1 MIRHKSEAFTTNHDV
16 LRHCRLLVAD
26 GIFIDIYL
34 SPLSQ
39 DILPDLYLRKVL
51 VVMKFKNANVLI
63 TGGASGIGKIM
74 GRMALKKGAKC
85 FIIWDIN
92 LSGIEATR
100 KELSKYGKVKGY
112 IVDVANDDIV
122 KVAYQKTVADCGNI
136 DILINCAGII
146 TSNKTFDKQTHEE
159 IVKTMN
165 INTLAPMFVTRAM
178 LPDMLERNVG
188 HVCTIASAGGMLSN
202 PKMSVYAAS
211 KWGVI
216 GWSDSVR
223 IELQEMKSNVH
234 FTTVAPYYINTGMF
248 DGVKS
253 RIIPILKPE
262 YVAKKVIRAIE
273 KDISFKGIP
282 FGFHFIRFWQAILPT
297 RVFDFFFG
305 QVFGIYHTMDQFT
318 GRKSGK
324 EVIEKAS

>member
-1 MIRHKSEAFTTNHDV
+1 
-16 LRHCRLLVAD
+16 
-26 GIFIDIYL
+26 
-34 SPLSQ
+34 
-39 DILPDLYLRKVL
+39 
-51 VVMKFKNANVLI
+51 MKFENANVLI

-74 GRMALKKGAKC
+74 GRMALEKGAKC

-92 LSGIEATR
+92 LVGIEATR
-100 KELSKYGKVKGY
+100 KELSKYGKVNGY
-112 IVDVANDDIV
+112 VVDVSNNEIV
-122 KVAYQKTVADCGNI
+122 NVAYRKTVEDCGDI

-146 TSNKTFDKQTHEE
+146 TSNKTFDQQTPDE

-165 INTLAPMFVTRAM
+165 INTIAPMFVARAM
-178 LPDMLERNVG
+178 LPDMLKRNRG
-188 HVCTIASAGGMLSN
+188 HVCTIASAGGMISN

-223 IELQEMKSNVH
+223 IELQEMKSDVH

-262 YVAKKVIRAIE
+262 YVAKRVIRAIE
-273 KDISFKGIP
+273 KNKAFRGIP
-282 FGFHFIRFWQAILPT
+282 FGFHFIRFWQAILPI

-305 QVFGIYHTMDQFT
+305 KVFGIYHTMDQFT
-318 GRKSGK
+318 GRKSVK
-324 EVIEKAS
+324 ESAGKAS

>member
-1 MIRHKSEAFTTNHDV
+1 
-16 LRHCRLLVAD
+16 
-26 GIFIDIYL
+26 
-34 SPLSQ
+34 
-39 DILPDLYLRKVL
+39 
-51 VVMKFKNANVLI
+51 MKFENANVLI

-74 GRMALKKGAKC
+74 GRMALEKGAKC

-92 LSGIEATR
+92 LVGIEATR
-100 KELSKYGKVKGY
+100 KELSKYGNVKGY
-112 IVDVANDDIV
+112 VVDVSNNEIV
-122 KVAYQKTVADCGNI
+122 NIAYRKTVEDCGDI

-146 TSNKTFDKQTHEE
+146 TSNKTFDQQTPEE

-165 INTLAPMFVTRAM
+165 INTIAPMFVARAM
-178 LPDMLERNVG
+178 LPDMLKRNRG
-188 HVCTIASAGGMLSN
+188 HVCTIASAGGMISN

-223 IELQEMKSNVH
+223 IELQEMKSDVH

-262 YVAKKVIRAIE
+262 YVAKRVIRAIE
-273 KDISFKGIP
+273 RNKAFRGIP

-318 GRKSGK
+318 GRKKVK
-324 EVIEKAS
+324 ESFGKAS

>member
-1 MIRHKSEAFTTNHDV
+1 
-16 LRHCRLLVAD
+16 
-26 GIFIDIYL
+26 
-34 SPLSQ
+34 
-39 DILPDLYLRKVL
+39 
-51 VVMKFKNANVLI
+51 MKFENANVLI

-74 GRMALKKGAKC
+74 GRMALEKGAKC

-92 LSGIEATR
+92 LTGIEATR

-112 IVDVANDDIV
+112 VVDVSNNEIV
-122 KVAYQKTVADCGNI
+122 NIAYRKTVEDCGDI

-146 TSNKTFDKQTHEE
+146 TSNKTFDQQTPDE
-159 IVKTMN
+159 IVRTMN
-165 INTLAPMFVTRAM
+165 INTIAPMFVARAM
-178 LPDMLERNVG
+178 LPDMLKRNRG
-188 HVCTIASAGGMLSN
+188 HVCTIASAGGMISN

-223 IELQEMKSNVH
+223 IELQEMKSDVH
-234 FTTVAPYYINTGMF
+234 FTTIAPYYINTGMF

-253 RIIPILKPE
+253 RIIPVLKPE
-262 YVAKKVIRAIE
+262 YVAKRVIRAIE
-273 KDISFKGIP
+273 KNKAFRGIP

-305 QVFGIYHTMDQFT
+305 KVFGIYHTMDQFT
-318 GRKSGK
+318 GRKSVK
-324 EVIEKAS
+324 ESAGKAS

>member
-1 MIRHKSEAFTTNHDV
+1 
-16 LRHCRLLVAD
+16 
-26 GIFIDIYL
+26 
-34 SPLSQ
+34 
-39 DILPDLYLRKVL
+39 
-51 VVMKFKNANVLI
+51 MKFENANVLI

-74 GRMALKKGAKC
+74 GRMALEKGAKC

-92 LSGIEATR
+92 LVGIEATR
-100 KELSKYGKVKGY
+100 KELGKYGKVKGY
-112 IVDVANDDIV
+112 VVDVSNNEIV
-122 KVAYQKTVADCGNI
+122 NIAYRKTVEDCGDI

-146 TSNKTFDKQTHEE
+146 TSNKTFDQQTPDE

-165 INTLAPMFVTRAM
+165 INTIAPMFVARAM
-178 LPDMLERNVG
+178 LPDMLKRNRG
-188 HVCTIASAGGMLSN
+188 HVCTIASAGGMISN

-223 IELQEMKSNVH
+223 IELQEMKSDVH

-262 YVAKKVIRAIE
+262 YVAKRVIRAIE
-273 KDISFKGIP
+273 RNKAFRGIP

-318 GRKSGK
+318 GRKSAK
-324 EVIEKAS
+324 ESAGKAS